1 MSNVL
6 VFGKIFDKYI
16 LPARKFDV
24 SEYSIVV
31 PRTFLEKLY
40 INGKLK
46 NKKGGKHLAVNLV
59 VVHFSNVVKFP
70 AIYLSLIRITLPKEY
85 EKFHVKCEDDVIKS
99 VIRGITHETIH
110 IVIRNLVDTITS
122 SLYDTIAL
130 KFEEV

>member
-6 VFGKIFDKYI
+6 MFGKIFDKYI

-31 PRTFLEKLY
+31 PRTHLEKLY
-40 INGKLK
+40 INGDLE
-46 NKKGGKHLAVNLV
+46 NKYGKHLVVNLV

-85 EKFHVKCEDDVIKS
+85 EKFHVKCEDDIIKS

-122 SLYDTIAL
+122 HLYDIIAL